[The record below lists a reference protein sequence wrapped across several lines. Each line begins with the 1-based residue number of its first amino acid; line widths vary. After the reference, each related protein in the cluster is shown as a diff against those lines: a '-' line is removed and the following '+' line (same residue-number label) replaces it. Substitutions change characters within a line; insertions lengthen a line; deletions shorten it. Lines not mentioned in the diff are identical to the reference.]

1 MQSGWQKLQTP
12 LQSEALQRISR
23 NAGAVAFANRG
34 GGFRLQDAALR
45 RLATV
50 HGILAIGV
58 IRANPA
64 EVLDVQVSVR
74 NPIASGVKLPVSIV
88 PEVAGTPVVVSNDE
102 WEAVTLSGGGE
113 VLAVAEVAA
122 SPEIRG
128 ERKGVIPNV
137 SPPIADAGPDQN
149 VLWADVVTLDGSGSS
164 DPDGYPLQYFWEQS
178 NGPAVT
184 LSDPNVV
191 GPTFTAPSVDG
202 PLGFNLVVF
211 DGFHYADDAVVI
223 HVTEV

>member
-23 NAGAVAFANRG
+23 NAGAAAFANRG
-34 GGFRLQDAALR
+34 GGFRIQDAALR

-64 EVLDVQVSVR
+64 ELLDIEISVR
-74 NPIASGVKLPVSIV
+74 NPIASGVKLPVSIL
-88 PEVAGTPVVVSNDE
+88 PEEGGTPVVVASDE
-102 WEAVTLSGGGE
+102 WEAVTLAAGGD
-113 VLAVAEVAA
+113 VHAVAEVTA

-128 ERKGVIPNV
+128 ERKGVVPNI
-137 SPPIADAGPDQN
+137 SNPIADAGPDQN
-149 VLWADVVTLDGSGSS
+149 VLWAEEVTLDGSGSV
-164 DPDGYPLQYFWEQS
+164 DPDGYPLQYFWEQV
-178 NGPAVT
+178 NGDAVE
-184 LSDPNVV
+184 LSDPNAV
-191 GPTFTAPSVDG
+191 GPTFTAPSKDE
-202 PLGFNLVVF
+202 PMSFLLTVF
-211 DGFHYADDAVVI
+211 DGFHYAQDTVVI